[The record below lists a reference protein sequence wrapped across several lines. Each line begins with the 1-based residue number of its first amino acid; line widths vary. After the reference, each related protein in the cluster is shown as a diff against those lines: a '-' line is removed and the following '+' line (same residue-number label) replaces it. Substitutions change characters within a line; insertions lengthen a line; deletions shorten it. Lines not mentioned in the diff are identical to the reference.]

1 MPIKFPS
8 DEWIKALGEALNA
21 SPGYAQ
27 AAASWEG
34 DFIFICQPDA
44 DYPSTAYL
52 YINLQRGKCVEAKML
67 GGPDEKKTLFTIAAP
82 FGTWRR
88 VIERRLDPL
97 QGMFSG
103 KLKVAGS
110 MAQIQ
115 RTPKA
120 TTELVACASKI
131 PTEFG
136 V

>member
-1 MPIKFPS
+1 MAIKFPS

-27 AAASWEG
+27 AAANWEG
-34 DFIFICQPDA
+34 DFIFVCQPDQ
-44 DYPSTAYL
+44 DFPSTAYL
-52 YINLQRGKCVEAKML
+52 YINLQHGKCVEAKQL
-67 GGPDEKKTLFTIAAP
+67 SSKDEKKTIFTISAP

-88 VIERRLDPL
+88 VIEHRLEPL

-103 KLKVAGS
+103 KLKVVGS

-131 PTEFG
+131 ESDFG
-136 V
+136 Q